1 MDKLPNELGC
11 VIIKKQ
17 VKKRNSL
24 EKPKPKP
31 SVNSA
36 DTKFI

>member
-17 VKKRNSL
+17 VKKTNSL

-31 SVNSA
+31 SIKNA
-36 DTKFI
+36 DTKFY